1 MKYKVHRVDVKSN
14 TMLEKLEQL
23 LNQLDG
29 EIVAVIPH
37 VTPFFSM
44 MGAAAK
50 TDYLLIV
57 EKKSSTSIEF

>member
-1 MKYKVHRVDVKSN
+1 MKYKVHRVDVKSD
-14 TMLEKLEQL
+14 TMTEKLEHL

-29 EIVAVIPH
+29 EIVAVVPH

-50 TDYLLIV
+50 TDYLLVV
-57 EKKSSTSIEF
+57 EKTIDNNH